1 MGSSLFSPMAID
13 AIGEIFNISLGSS
26 ATAVSNMLARRVDIT
41 TPTVSVV
48 SAKDFTLGDLQPAIG
63 VKIDYVAGLSG
74 SNIML
79 LKRSDVRAIVDILMG
94 TTTADEDFEI
104 NELNM
109 SAICE
114 VMNQMM
120 GAASTAMSDFLS
132 RMVNISTPKAFE
144 IHSLDEFVE
153 KYFPADGM
161 LVVVRFKLSIED
173 AVASEFMSA
182 LSMDLVRE
190 LLQGF
195 GIGGADVGLPE
206 GEPAPAAETPAAP
219 QPAETPAE
227 PAAASSDA
235 GGGATLSQEEIER
248 LIAGGVGGASDEPA
262 QPAEPAA
269 ASSDAGGGATLSQEE
284 IERLM
289 AGGIDGASNES
300 APVSTQ
306 PEQPAAAAAAPQQP
320 AQMPPMQMPQQQPAA
335 PMQQPAAQ
343 MQQPMQ
349 PQAMAPNMMQP
360 YAGMPYPPYGYPPM
374 YYGMPPQQQ
383 QAPQQK
389 PAEPKMIKTTK
400 PDMPTLDAQT
410 TQLNEEQESNLD
422 LLMTVPVDV
431 AVEIGRTR
439 RRVKDILNYTKGSLV
454 VLDRLAGDRA
464 DLYVNGKCIAKG
476 DIVVVD
482 DSFGLRI
489 AEIIEPLALEDL

>member
-1 MGSSLFSPMAID
+1 MGSNEFSPMAID

-48 SAKDFTLGDLQPAIG
+48 SAQDFTLGDLQPAIG

-94 TTTADEDFEI
+94 STTKDEDFQI

-120 GAASTAMSDFLS
+120 GAASTAMSDFLN
-132 RMVNISTPKAFE
+132 RMVNISTPQAFE
-144 IHSLDEFVE
+144 IGSLSEFVD
-153 KYFPADGM
+153 KYFPSNGM
-161 LVVVRFKLSIED
+161 LVVVRFKFSIED
-173 AVASEFMSA
+173 AVESEFMSA

-190 LLQGF
+190 LLKGF
-195 GIGGADVGLPE
+195 GIEGEDVGM
-206 GEPAPAAETPAAP
+206 GAQMNSEP
-219 QPAETPAE
+219 E
-227 PAAASSDA
+227 PAAQPAVAAEPEEPRDS
-235 GGGATLSQEEIER
+235 GAPLSQEEIEK
-248 LIAGGVGGASDEPA
+248 LLAQNMGGDQAAESTPEPEPQPAAPVVEQPVAQPQVAAAPA
-262 QPAEPAA
+262 QP
-269 ASSDAGGGATLSQEE
+269 Q
-284 IERLM
+284 
-289 AGGIDGASNES
+289 
-300 APVSTQ
+300 
-306 PEQPAAAAAAPQQP
+306 AAPQQTTP
-320 AQMPPMQMPQQQPAA
+320 VMPQQPVAQAQPQQAAVPQPMQQMPPEMQQQYAA
-335 PMQQPAAQ
+335 M
-343 MQQPMQ
+343 
-349 PQAMAPNMMQP
+349 
-360 YAGMPYPPYGYPPM
+360 GYPPYGMQMPYPPM
-374 YYGMPPQQQ
+374 YYMPPQQQ
-383 QAPQQK
+383 QAAPEPKTIKTSK
-389 PAEPKMIKTTK
+389 PAMPKFEEH
-400 PDMPTLDAQT
+400 ANS
-410 TQLNEEQESNLD
+410 LNEEQEGNLD
-422 LLMTVPVDV
+422 LLMSVPVDV
-431 AVEIGRTR
+431 SVEIGRTR

>member
-1 MGSSLFSPMAID
+1 MGSNVFSPMAID

-94 TTTADEDFEI
+94 STTKDEDFEI

-120 GAASTAMSDFLS
+120 GAASTAMSDFLN
-132 RMVNISTPKAFE
+132 RMVNISTPQAFE
-144 IHSLDEFVE
+144 IGSLEEFVE
-153 KYFPADGM
+153 KYFPSNGM
-161 LVVVRFKLSIED
+161 LVVVRFKFSVED
-173 AVASEFMSA
+173 AVESEFMSA

-190 LLQGF
+190 LLKGF
-195 GIGGADVGLPE
+195 GIEGEDVGMGAEPE
-206 GEPAPAAETPAAP
+206 PEPAPAA
-219 QPAETPAE
+219 Q
-227 PAAASSDA
+227 PAAAAEPELSS
-235 GGGATLSQEEIER
+235 GSGASLSQEEIEK
-248 LIAGGVGGASDEPA
+248 LMAQNFAEEQAAQQNASPQPAVSAEQPA
-262 QPAEPAA
+262 QPQVV
-269 ASSDAGGGATLSQEE
+269 AT
-284 IERLM
+284 
-289 AGGIDGASNES
+289 
-300 APVSTQ
+300 P
-306 PEQPAAAAAAPQQP
+306 APQQP
-320 AQMPPMQMPQQQPAA
+320 VAAAPAQQTPVQQPVAQA
-335 PMQQPAAQ
+335 QQGV
-343 MQQPMQ
+343 
-349 PQAMAPNMMQP
+349 PQAMPQMSPEMQQQ
-360 YAGMPYPPYGYPPM
+360 YAAMPYPPYGMQMPYPPM
-374 YYGMPPQQQ
+374 YYMPPQQQ
-383 QAPQQK
+383 AAP
-389 PAEPKMIKTTK
+389 EPKTIKTTK
-400 PDMPTLDAQT
+400 PAMPKFEEHATS
-410 TQLNEEQESNLD
+410 LNEEQESNLD
-422 LLMTVPVDV
+422 LLMSVPVDV

-482 DSFGLRI
+482 DNFGLRI

>member
-1 MGSSLFSPMAID
+1 MGSNVFSPMAID

-74 SNIML
+74 SNITL

-94 TTTADEDFEI
+94 STTKDEDFEI

-120 GAASTAMSDFLS
+120 GAASTAMSDFLN
-132 RMVNISTPKAFE
+132 RMVNISTPQAFE
-144 IHSLDEFVE
+144 ISSLDEFVE
-153 KYFPADGM
+153 KYFPSNGM
-161 LVVVRFKLSIED
+161 LVVVRFKFSVED
-173 AVASEFMSA
+173 AVESEFMSA

-190 LLQGF
+190 LLKGF
-195 GIGGADVGLPE
+195 GIEGEDVGMGAEPE
-206 GEPAPAAETPAAP
+206 P
-219 QPAETPAE
+219 E
-227 PAAASSDA
+227 PAAQPAAAAEPELSSGSGAS
-235 GGGATLSQEEIER
+235 LSQEEIEK
-248 LIAGGVGGASDEPA
+248 LMAQNFAEEQAAQQNASPQPAVSAEQPA
-262 QPAEPAA
+262 QPQVAA
-269 ASSDAGGGATLSQEE
+269 T
-284 IERLM
+284 
-289 AGGIDGASNES
+289 
-300 APVSTQ
+300 P
-306 PEQPAAAAAAPQQP
+306 APQQP
-320 AQMPPMQMPQQQPAA
+320 VAAVPAQQTPVQQPVAQA
-335 PMQQPAAQ
+335 QQGV
-343 MQQPMQ
+343 
-349 PQAMAPNMMQP
+349 PQAMPQMSPEMQQQ
-360 YAGMPYPPYGYPPM
+360 YAAMPYPPYGMQMPYPPM
-374 YYGMPPQQQ
+374 YYMPPQQQ
-383 QAPQQK
+383 AAP
-389 PAEPKMIKTTK
+389 EPKTIKTTK
-400 PDMPTLDAQT
+400 PAMPKFEEHATS
-410 TQLNEEQESNLD
+410 LNEEQESNLD
-422 LLMTVPVDV
+422 LLMSVPVDV

-482 DSFGLRI
+482 DNFGLRI

>member
-1 MGSSLFSPMAID
+1 MGSNVFSPMAID

-26 ATAVSNMLARRVDIT
+26 ATAVSNLLARRVDIT

-94 TTTADEDFEI
+94 STTKDEDFEI
-104 NELNM
+104 NELSM

-120 GAASTAMSDFLS
+120 GAASTAMSDFLN
-132 RMVNISTPKAFE
+132 RMVNISTPQAFE
-144 IHSLDEFVE
+144 IGSLEEFVE
-153 KYFPADGM
+153 KYFPSDGM
-161 LVVVRFKLSIED
+161 LVVVRFKFSVED
-173 AVASEFMSA
+173 AVESEFMSA

-190 LLQGF
+190 LLKGF
-195 GIGGADVGLPE
+195 GIEGEDVGMGAEPE
-206 GEPAPAAETPAAP
+206 PEPAPAA
-219 QPAETPAE
+219 Q
-227 PAAASSDA
+227 PAAAAEPELSS
-235 GGGATLSQEEIER
+235 GSGASLSQEEIEK
-248 LIAGGVGGASDEPA
+248 LMAQNFAEEQAAQQNASPQPAVSAEQPA
-262 QPAEPAA
+262 QPQVAA
-269 ASSDAGGGATLSQEE
+269 T
-284 IERLM
+284 
-289 AGGIDGASNES
+289 
-300 APVSTQ
+300 P
-306 PEQPAAAAAAPQQP
+306 APQQP
-320 AQMPPMQMPQQQPAA
+320 VAAVPAQQTPVQQPVAQA
-335 PMQQPAAQ
+335 QQGV
-343 MQQPMQ
+343 
-349 PQAMAPNMMQP
+349 PQAMPQMSPEMQQQ
-360 YAGMPYPPYGYPPM
+360 YAAMPYPPYGMQMPYPPM
-374 YYGMPPQQQ
+374 YYMPPQQQ
-383 QAPQQK
+383 AAP
-389 PAEPKMIKTTK
+389 EPKTIKTTK
-400 PDMPTLDAQT
+400 PAMPKFEEHATS
-410 TQLNEEQESNLD
+410 LNEEQESNLD
-422 LLMTVPVDV
+422 LLMSVPVDV

-482 DSFGLRI
+482 DNFGLRI

>member
-1 MGSSLFSPMAID
+1 MGSNVFSPMAID

-26 ATAVSNMLARRVDIT
+26 ATAVSNMLALRVDIT

-94 TTTADEDFEI
+94 STTKDEDFEI

-120 GAASTAMSDFLS
+120 GAASTAMSDFLN
-132 RMVNISTPKAFE
+132 RMVNISTPQAFE
-144 IHSLDEFVE
+144 ISSLEEFVE
-153 KYFPADGM
+153 KYFPSDGM
-161 LVVVRFKLSIED
+161 LVVVRFKFSVED
-173 AVASEFMSA
+173 AVESEFMSA
-182 LSMDLVRE
+182 LNMDLVRE
-190 LLQGF
+190 LLKGF
-195 GIGGADVGLPE
+195 GIEGEDVGMGAEPE
-206 GEPAPAAETPAAP
+206 P
-219 QPAETPAE
+219 E
-227 PAAASSDA
+227 PAAQPAAAAEPELSSGSGAS
-235 GGGATLSQEEIER
+235 LSQEEIEK
-248 LIAGGVGGASDEPA
+248 LMAQNFAEEQAAQQNASPQPAVSAEQPA
-262 QPAEPAA
+262 QPQVAA
-269 ASSDAGGGATLSQEE
+269 T
-284 IERLM
+284 
-289 AGGIDGASNES
+289 
-300 APVSTQ
+300 P
-306 PEQPAAAAAAPQQP
+306 APQQP
-320 AQMPPMQMPQQQPAA
+320 VAAVPAQQTPVQQPVAQA
-335 PMQQPAAQ
+335 QQGV
-343 MQQPMQ
+343 
-349 PQAMAPNMMQP
+349 PQAMPQMSPEMQQQ
-360 YAGMPYPPYGYPPM
+360 YAAMPYPPYGMQMPYPPM
-374 YYGMPPQQQ
+374 YYMPPQQQ
-383 QAPQQK
+383 AAP
-389 PAEPKMIKTTK
+389 EPKTIKTTK
-400 PDMPTLDAQT
+400 PAMPKFEEHATS
-410 TQLNEEQESNLD
+410 LNEEQESNLD
-422 LLMTVPVDV
+422 LLMSVPVDV

-482 DSFGLRI
+482 DNFGLRI

>member
-1 MGSSLFSPMAID
+1 MGSNVFSPMAID

-94 TTTADEDFEI
+94 STTKDEDFEI

-120 GAASTAMSDFLS
+120 GAASTAMSDFLN
-132 RMVNISTPKAFE
+132 RMVNISTPQAFE
-144 IHSLDEFVE
+144 IGSLEEFVE
-153 KYFPADGM
+153 KYFPSNGI
-161 LVVVRFKLSIED
+161 LVVVRFKFSIED
-173 AVASEFMSA
+173 AVESEFMSA

-190 LLQGF
+190 LLKGF
-195 GIGGADVGLPE
+195 GIEDEDVGMGAEPE
-206 GEPAPAAETPAAP
+206 P
-219 QPAETPAE
+219 E
-227 PAAASSDA
+227 PAAQPAAAAEPESSGGSGAS
-235 GGGATLSQEEIER
+235 LSQEEIEK
-248 LIAGGVGGASDEPA
+248 LMAQNFAEEQAAQQNASPQPAASAEQPA
-262 QPAEPAA
+262 QPQVAA
-269 ASSDAGGGATLSQEE
+269 T
-284 IERLM
+284 
-289 AGGIDGASNES
+289 
-300 APVSTQ
+300 P
-306 PEQPAAAAAAPQQP
+306 APQQP
-320 AQMPPMQMPQQQPAA
+320 VAAAPAQQTTVQQPVAQA
-335 PMQQPAAQ
+335 QQGV
-343 MQQPMQ
+343 
-349 PQAMAPNMMQP
+349 PQAMPQMSPEMQQQ
-360 YAGMPYPPYGYPPM
+360 YAAMPYPPYGMQMPYPPM
-374 YYGMPPQQQ
+374 YYMPPQQQ
-383 QAPQQK
+383 AAP
-389 PAEPKMIKTTK
+389 EPKTIKTTK
-400 PDMPTLDAQT
+400 PAMPKFEEHATS
-410 TQLNEEQESNLD
+410 LNEEQEGNLD
-422 LLMTVPVDV
+422 LLMSVPVDV

-482 DSFGLRI
+482 DNFGLRI

>member
-1 MGSSLFSPMAID
+1 MGSNVFSPMAID

-94 TTTADEDFEI
+94 STTKDEDFEI

-120 GAASTAMSDFLS
+120 GAASTAMSDFLN
-132 RMVNISTPKAFE
+132 RMVNISTPQAFE
-144 IHSLDEFVE
+144 IGSLDEFVE
-153 KYFPADGM
+153 KYFPSNGM
-161 LVVVRFKLSIED
+161 LVVVRFKFSVED
-173 AVASEFMSA
+173 AVESEFMSA

-190 LLQGF
+190 LLKGF
-195 GIGGADVGLPE
+195 GIEGEDVGMGAEPE
-206 GEPAPAAETPAAP
+206 P
-219 QPAETPAE
+219 E
-227 PAAASSDA
+227 PAAQPAAAAEPELSSGSGAS
-235 GGGATLSQEEIER
+235 LSQEEIEK
-248 LIAGGVGGASDEPA
+248 LMAQNFAGEQAAQQSASPQPAVSAEQPA
-262 QPAEPAA
+262 QPQVAA
-269 ASSDAGGGATLSQEE
+269 T
-284 IERLM
+284 
-289 AGGIDGASNES
+289 
-300 APVSTQ
+300 P
-306 PEQPAAAAAAPQQP
+306 APQQP
-320 AQMPPMQMPQQQPAA
+320 VAAVPAQQTPVQQPVAQA
-335 PMQQPAAQ
+335 QQGV
-343 MQQPMQ
+343 
-349 PQAMAPNMMQP
+349 PQAMPQMSPEMQQQ
-360 YAGMPYPPYGYPPM
+360 YAAMPYPPYGMQMPYPPM
-374 YYGMPPQQQ
+374 YYMPPQQQ
-383 QAPQQK
+383 AAP
-389 PAEPKMIKTTK
+389 EPKTIKTTK
-400 PDMPTLDAQT
+400 PAMPKFEEHATS
-410 TQLNEEQESNLD
+410 LNEEQESNLD
-422 LLMTVPVDV
+422 LLMSVPVDV

-482 DSFGLRI
+482 DNFGLRI

>member
-1 MGSSLFSPMAID
+1 MGSSVFSPMAID

-48 SAKDFTLGDLQPAIG
+48 SAQDFTLGDLQPAIG

-94 TTTADEDFEI
+94 TTTKDEDFQI

-120 GAASTAMSDFLS
+120 GAASTAMSDFLN
-132 RMVNISTPKAFE
+132 RMVNISTPQAFE
-144 IHSLDEFVE
+144 IGSLHEFVD
-153 KYFPADGM
+153 KYFPSNGM
-161 LVVVRFKLSIED
+161 LVVVRFKFSIED
-173 AVASEFMSA
+173 AVESEFMSA

-190 LLQGF
+190 LLKGF
-195 GIGGADVGLPE
+195 GIEGEDVGMEIGQEPE
-206 GEPAPAAETPAAP
+206 VVPATQPAVAAEPEESNENSGAP
-219 QPAETPAE
+219 
-227 PAAASSDA
+227 
-235 GGGATLSQEEIER
+235 LSQEEIEK
-248 LIAGGVGGASDEPA
+248 LLAQNMGGDQAAESTPEP
-262 QPAEPAA
+262 
-269 ASSDAGGGATLSQEE
+269 
-284 IERLM
+284 
-289 AGGIDGASNES
+289 
-300 APVSTQ
+300 
-306 PEQPAAAAAAPQQP
+306 QPAAPAVVEQPVQPQAAPQQTP
-320 AQMPPMQMPQQQPAA
+320 SAMPQQPVAQAQPQQAAVPQPMQQMSPEMQQQYAAMGYQPYGMQMP
-335 PMQQPAAQ
+335 
-343 MQQPMQ
+343 
-349 PQAMAPNMMQP
+349 
-360 YAGMPYPPYGYPPM
+360 YPPM
-374 YYGMPPQQQ
+374 YYMPPQQQ
-383 QAPQQK
+383 QAAPEPKTIKTSK
-389 PAEPKMIKTTK
+389 PAMPKFEERATS
-400 PDMPTLDAQT
+400 
-410 TQLNEEQESNLD
+410 LNEEQEGNLD
-422 LLMTVPVDV
+422 LLMSVPVDV
-431 AVEIGRTR
+431 SVEIGRTR

>member
-1 MGSSLFSPMAID
+1 MGSNVFSPMAID

-94 TTTADEDFEI
+94 STTKDEDFEI

-120 GAASTAMSDFLS
+120 GAASTAMSDFLN
-132 RMVNISTPKAFE
+132 RMVNISTPQAFE
-144 IHSLDEFVE
+144 ISSLDEFVE
-153 KYFPADGM
+153 KYFPSNGM
-161 LVVVRFKLSIED
+161 LVVVRFKFSIED
-173 AVASEFMSA
+173 AVESEFMSA

-190 LLQGF
+190 LLKGF
-195 GIGGADVGLPE
+195 GIEGEDVGMGAEPE
-206 GEPAPAAETPAAP
+206 P
-219 QPAETPAE
+219 E
-227 PAAASSDA
+227 PAAQPAAAAEPELSSGSGAS
-235 GGGATLSQEEIER
+235 LSQEEIEK
-248 LIAGGVGGASDEPA
+248 LMAQNFAEEQAAQQNASPQPAVSAEQPA
-262 QPAEPAA
+262 QPQVAA
-269 ASSDAGGGATLSQEE
+269 T
-284 IERLM
+284 
-289 AGGIDGASNES
+289 
-300 APVSTQ
+300 P
-306 PEQPAAAAAAPQQP
+306 APQQP
-320 AQMPPMQMPQQQPAA
+320 VAAAPAQQTPVQQPVAQA
-335 PMQQPAAQ
+335 QQGV
-343 MQQPMQ
+343 
-349 PQAMAPNMMQP
+349 PQAMPQMSPEMQQQ
-360 YAGMPYPPYGYPPM
+360 YAAMPYPPYGMQMPYPPM
-374 YYGMPPQQQ
+374 YYMPPQQQ
-383 QAPQQK
+383 AAP
-389 PAEPKMIKTTK
+389 EPKTIKTTK
-400 PDMPTLDAQT
+400 PAMPKFEEHATS
-410 TQLNEEQESNLD
+410 LNEEQESNLD
-422 LLMTVPVDV
+422 LLMSVPVDV

-482 DSFGLRI
+482 DNFGLRI

>member
-1 MGSSLFSPMAID
+1 MGSNVFSPMAID

-26 ATAVSNMLARRVDIT
+26 ATAVSNLLARRVDIT

-94 TTTADEDFEI
+94 STTKDEDFEI
-104 NELNM
+104 NELSM

-120 GAASTAMSDFLS
+120 GAASTAMSDFLN
-132 RMVNISTPKAFE
+132 RMVNISTPQAFE
-144 IHSLDEFVE
+144 IGSLEEFVE
-153 KYFPADGM
+153 KYFPSDGM
-161 LVVVRFKLSIED
+161 LVVVRFKFSVED
-173 AVASEFMSA
+173 AVESEFMSA

-190 LLQGF
+190 LLKGF
-195 GIGGADVGLPE
+195 GIEGEDVGMGAEP
-206 GEPAPAAETPAAP
+206 EPAPAPAA
-219 QPAETPAE
+219 Q
-227 PAAASSDA
+227 PAAAAEPELSS
-235 GGGATLSQEEIER
+235 GSGASLSQEEIEK
-248 LIAGGVGGASDEPA
+248 LMAQNFAEEQAAQQNASPQPAVSAEQPA
-262 QPAEPAA
+262 QPQVAA
-269 ASSDAGGGATLSQEE
+269 T
-284 IERLM
+284 
-289 AGGIDGASNES
+289 
-300 APVSTQ
+300 P
-306 PEQPAAAAAAPQQP
+306 APQQP
-320 AQMPPMQMPQQQPAA
+320 VAAVPAQQTPVQQPVAQA
-335 PMQQPAAQ
+335 QQGV
-343 MQQPMQ
+343 
-349 PQAMAPNMMQP
+349 PQAMPQMSPEMQQQ
-360 YAGMPYPPYGYPPM
+360 YAAMPYPPYGMQMPYPPM
-374 YYGMPPQQQ
+374 YYMPPQQQ
-383 QAPQQK
+383 AAP
-389 PAEPKMIKTTK
+389 EPKTIKTTK
-400 PDMPTLDAQT
+400 PAMPKFEKHATS
-410 TQLNEEQESNLD
+410 LNEEQESNLD
-422 LLMTVPVDV
+422 LLMSVPVDV

-482 DSFGLRI
+482 DNFGLRI

>member
-1 MGSSLFSPMAID
+1 MGSNVFSPMAID

-94 TTTADEDFEI
+94 STTKDEDFEI

-120 GAASTAMSDFLS
+120 GAASTAMSDFLN
-132 RMVNISTPKAFE
+132 RMVNISTPQAFE
-144 IHSLDEFVE
+144 IGSLDEFVE
-153 KYFPADGM
+153 KYFPSNGM
-161 LVVVRFKLSIED
+161 LVVVRFKFSVED
-173 AVASEFMSA
+173 AVESEFMSA

-190 LLQGF
+190 LLKGF
-195 GIGGADVGLPE
+195 GIEGEDVGMGAEPE
-206 GEPAPAAETPAAP
+206 P
-219 QPAETPAE
+219 E
-227 PAAASSDA
+227 PAAQPAAAAEPELSSGSGAS
-235 GGGATLSQEEIER
+235 LSQEEIEK
-248 LIAGGVGGASDEPA
+248 LMAQNFAEEQVAQQNASPQPAVSAEQPA
-262 QPAEPAA
+262 QPQVAA
-269 ASSDAGGGATLSQEE
+269 T
-284 IERLM
+284 
-289 AGGIDGASNES
+289 
-300 APVSTQ
+300 P
-306 PEQPAAAAAAPQQP
+306 APQQP
-320 AQMPPMQMPQQQPAA
+320 VAAVPAQQTPVQQPVAQA
-335 PMQQPAAQ
+335 QQGV
-343 MQQPMQ
+343 
-349 PQAMAPNMMQP
+349 PQAMPQMSPEMQQQ
-360 YAGMPYPPYGYPPM
+360 YAAMPYPPYGMQMPYPPM
-374 YYGMPPQQQ
+374 YYMPPQQQ
-383 QAPQQK
+383 AAP
-389 PAEPKMIKTTK
+389 EPKTIKTTK
-400 PDMPTLDAQT
+400 PAMPKFEEHATS
-410 TQLNEEQESNLD
+410 LNEEQESNLD
-422 LLMTVPVDV
+422 LLMSVPVDV

-482 DSFGLRI
+482 DNFGLRI

>member
-1 MGSSLFSPMAID
+1 MGSNVFSPMAID

-94 TTTADEDFEI
+94 STTKDEDFEI

-120 GAASTAMSDFLS
+120 GAASTAMSDFLN
-132 RMVNISTPKAFE
+132 RMVNISTPQAFE
-144 IHSLDEFVE
+144 ISSLEEFVE
-153 KYFPADGM
+153 KYFPSDGM
-161 LVVVRFKLSIED
+161 LVVVRFKFSVED
-173 AVASEFMSA
+173 AVESEFMSA
-182 LSMDLVRE
+182 LNMDLVRE
-190 LLQGF
+190 LLKGF
-195 GIGGADVGLPE
+195 GIEGEDVGMGAEPE
-206 GEPAPAAETPAAP
+206 P
-219 QPAETPAE
+219 E
-227 PAAASSDA
+227 PAAQPAAAAEPELSSGSGAS
-235 GGGATLSQEEIER
+235 LSQEEIEK
-248 LIAGGVGGASDEPA
+248 LMAQNFAEEQVAQQNASPQPAVSAEQPA
-262 QPAEPAA
+262 QPQVAA
-269 ASSDAGGGATLSQEE
+269 T
-284 IERLM
+284 
-289 AGGIDGASNES
+289 
-300 APVSTQ
+300 P
-306 PEQPAAAAAAPQQP
+306 APQQP
-320 AQMPPMQMPQQQPAA
+320 VAAVPAQQTPVQQPVTQA
-335 PMQQPAAQ
+335 QQGV
-343 MQQPMQ
+343 
-349 PQAMAPNMMQP
+349 PQAMPQMSPEMQQQ
-360 YAGMPYPPYGYPPM
+360 YAAMPYPPYGMQMPYPPM
-374 YYGMPPQQQ
+374 YYMPPQQQ
-383 QAPQQK
+383 AAP
-389 PAEPKMIKTTK
+389 EPKTIKTTK
-400 PDMPTLDAQT
+400 PAMPKFEEHATS
-410 TQLNEEQESNLD
+410 LNEEQESNLD
-422 LLMTVPVDV
+422 LLMSVPVDV

-482 DSFGLRI
+482 DNFGLRI

>member
-1 MGSSLFSPMAID
+1 MGSNEFSPMAID

-48 SAKDFTLGDLQPAIG
+48 SAQDFTLGDLQPAIG

-94 TTTADEDFEI
+94 STTKDEDFQI

-120 GAASTAMSDFLS
+120 GAASTAMSDFLN
-132 RMVNISTPKAFE
+132 RMVNISTPQAFE
-144 IHSLDEFVE
+144 IGSLHEFVD
-153 KYFPADGM
+153 KYFPSNGM
-161 LVVVRFKLSIED
+161 LVVVRFKFSVED
-173 AVASEFMSA
+173 AVESEFMSA

-190 LLQGF
+190 LLKGF
-195 GIGGADVGLPE
+195 GIEGEDVGMGADLE
-206 GEPAPAAETPAAP
+206 SEPAPAA
-219 QPAETPAE
+219 QPAVAAE
-227 PAAASSDA
+227 PEEPRDS
-235 GGGATLSQEEIER
+235 GAPLSQEEIEK
-248 LIAGGVGGASDEPA
+248 LLAQNMGGDQAAEPEPQPAAPAVVEQPA
-262 QPAEPAA
+262 QPQVAA
-269 ASSDAGGGATLSQEE
+269 APA
-284 IERLM
+284 
-289 AGGIDGASNES
+289 
-300 APVSTQ
+300 Q
-306 PEQPAAAAAAPQQP
+306 PQAAPQQTPP
-320 AQMPPMQMPQQQPAA
+320 AMSQQQPVAQTQPQQAAVPQPMQQMPPEMQQQYAA
-335 PMQQPAAQ
+335 M
-343 MQQPMQ
+343 
-349 PQAMAPNMMQP
+349 
-360 YAGMPYPPYGYPPM
+360 GYPPYGMQMPYPPM
-374 YYGMPPQQQ
+374 YYMPPQQQ
-383 QAPQQK
+383 AAPEPKTIKTSK
-389 PAEPKMIKTTK
+389 PAMPKFEERATS
-400 PDMPTLDAQT
+400 
-410 TQLNEEQESNLD
+410 LNEEQEGNLD
-422 LLMTVPVDV
+422 LLMSVPVDV
-431 AVEIGRTR
+431 SVEIGRTR

>member
-1 MGSSLFSPMAID
+1 MGSNVFSPMAID

-94 TTTADEDFEI
+94 STTKDEDFEI

-120 GAASTAMSDFLS
+120 GAASTAMSDFLN
-132 RMVNISTPKAFE
+132 RMVNISTPQAFE
-144 IHSLDEFVE
+144 IGSLDEFVE
-153 KYFPADGM
+153 KYFPSNGM
-161 LVVVRFKLSIED
+161 LVVVRFKFSVED
-173 AVASEFMSA
+173 AVESEFMSA

-190 LLQGF
+190 LLKGF
-195 GIGGADVGLPE
+195 GIEGEDVGMGAEP
-206 GEPAPAAETPAAP
+206 EPAPAPAA
-219 QPAETPAE
+219 Q
-227 PAAASSDA
+227 PAAAAEPELSS
-235 GGGATLSQEEIER
+235 GSGASLSQEEIEK
-248 LIAGGVGGASDEPA
+248 LMAQNFAEEQAAQQNASPQPAVSAEQPA
-262 QPAEPAA
+262 QPQVAA
-269 ASSDAGGGATLSQEE
+269 T
-284 IERLM
+284 
-289 AGGIDGASNES
+289 
-300 APVSTQ
+300 P
-306 PEQPAAAAAAPQQP
+306 APQQP
-320 AQMPPMQMPQQQPAA
+320 VAAAPAQQTSVQQPVAQA
-335 PMQQPAAQ
+335 QQGV
-343 MQQPMQ
+343 
-349 PQAMAPNMMQP
+349 PQAMPQMSPEMQQQ
-360 YAGMPYPPYGYPPM
+360 YAAMPYPPYGMQMPYPPM
-374 YYGMPPQQQ
+374 YYMPPQQQ
-383 QAPQQK
+383 AAP
-389 PAEPKMIKTTK
+389 EPKTIKTTK
-400 PDMPTLDAQT
+400 PAMPKFEEHATS
-410 TQLNEEQESNLD
+410 LNEEQESNLD
-422 LLMTVPVDV
+422 LLMSVPVDV

-482 DSFGLRI
+482 DNFGLRI

>member
-1 MGSSLFSPMAID
+1 MGSNVFSPMAID

-94 TTTADEDFEI
+94 STTKDEDFEI
-104 NELNM
+104 NDLNM

-120 GAASTAMSDFLS
+120 GAASTAMSDFLN
-132 RMVNISTPKAFE
+132 RMVNISTPQAFE
-144 IHSLDEFVE
+144 ISSLEEFVE
-153 KYFPADGM
+153 KYFPSDGM
-161 LVVVRFKLSIED
+161 LVVVRFKFSVED
-173 AVASEFMSA
+173 AVESEFMSA
-182 LSMDLVRE
+182 LNMDLVRE
-190 LLQGF
+190 LLKGF
-195 GIGGADVGLPE
+195 GIEGEDVGMGAEPE
-206 GEPAPAAETPAAP
+206 P
-219 QPAETPAE
+219 E
-227 PAAASSDA
+227 PAAQPAAAAEPELSSGSGAS
-235 GGGATLSQEEIER
+235 LSQEEIEK
-248 LIAGGVGGASDEPA
+248 LMAQNFAEEQVAQQNASPQPAVSAEQPA
-262 QPAEPAA
+262 QPQVAA
-269 ASSDAGGGATLSQEE
+269 T
-284 IERLM
+284 
-289 AGGIDGASNES
+289 
-300 APVSTQ
+300 P
-306 PEQPAAAAAAPQQP
+306 APQQP
-320 AQMPPMQMPQQQPAA
+320 VAAAPAQQTPVQQPVAQA
-335 PMQQPAAQ
+335 QQGV
-343 MQQPMQ
+343 
-349 PQAMAPNMMQP
+349 PQAMPQMSPEMQQQ
-360 YAGMPYPPYGYPPM
+360 YAAMPYPPYGMQMPYPPM
-374 YYGMPPQQQ
+374 YYMPPQQQ
-383 QAPQQK
+383 AAP
-389 PAEPKMIKTTK
+389 EPKTIKTTK
-400 PDMPTLDAQT
+400 PAMPKFEEHATS
-410 TQLNEEQESNLD
+410 LNEEQESNLD
-422 LLMTVPVDV
+422 LLMSVPVDV

-482 DSFGLRI
+482 DNFGLRI

>member
-1 MGSSLFSPMAID
+1 MGSNVFSPMAID

-94 TTTADEDFEI
+94 STTKDEDFEI

-120 GAASTAMSDFLS
+120 GAASTAMSDFLN
-132 RMVNISTPKAFE
+132 RMVNISTPQAFE
-144 IHSLDEFVE
+144 ISSLDEFVE
-153 KYFPADGM
+153 KYFPSNGM
-161 LVVVRFKLSIED
+161 LVVVRFKFSIED
-173 AVASEFMSA
+173 AVESEFMSA

-190 LLQGF
+190 LLKGF
-195 GIGGADVGLPE
+195 GIEGEDVGMGAEP
-206 GEPAPAAETPAAP
+206 EPAPAPAA
-219 QPAETPAE
+219 Q
-227 PAAASSDA
+227 PAAAAEPELSS
-235 GGGATLSQEEIER
+235 GSGASLSQEEIEK
-248 LIAGGVGGASDEPA
+248 LMAQNFAEEQVAQQNASPQPAVSAEQPA
-262 QPAEPAA
+262 QPQVAA
-269 ASSDAGGGATLSQEE
+269 T
-284 IERLM
+284 
-289 AGGIDGASNES
+289 
-300 APVSTQ
+300 P
-306 PEQPAAAAAAPQQP
+306 APQQP
-320 AQMPPMQMPQQQPAA
+320 VAAVPAQQTPVQQPVAQA
-335 PMQQPAAQ
+335 QQGV
-343 MQQPMQ
+343 
-349 PQAMAPNMMQP
+349 PQAMPQMSPEMQQQ
-360 YAGMPYPPYGYPPM
+360 YAAMPYPPYGMQMPYPPM
-374 YYGMPPQQQ
+374 YYMPPQQQ
-383 QAPQQK
+383 AAP
-389 PAEPKMIKTTK
+389 EPKTIKTTK
-400 PDMPTLDAQT
+400 PAMPKFEEHATS
-410 TQLNEEQESNLD
+410 LNGEQESNLD
-422 LLMTVPVDV
+422 LLMSVPVDV

-482 DSFGLRI
+482 DNFGLRI

>member
-1 MGSSLFSPMAID
+1 MGSNVFSPMAID

-94 TTTADEDFEI
+94 STTKDEDFEI

-120 GAASTAMSDFLS
+120 GAASTAMSDFLN
-132 RMVNISTPKAFE
+132 RMVNISTPQAFE
-144 IHSLDEFVE
+144 IGSLEEFVE
-153 KYFPADGM
+153 KYFPSNGM
-161 LVVVRFKLSIED
+161 LVVVRFKFSVED
-173 AVASEFMSA
+173 AVESEFMSA
-182 LSMDLVRE
+182 RSMDLVRE
-190 LLQGF
+190 LLKGF
-195 GIGGADVGLPE
+195 GIEGEDVGMGAEP
-206 GEPAPAAETPAAP
+206 EPAPAPAA
-219 QPAETPAE
+219 Q
-227 PAAASSDA
+227 PAAAAEPELSS
-235 GGGATLSQEEIER
+235 GSGASLSQEEIEK
-248 LIAGGVGGASDEPA
+248 LMAQNFAEEQAAQQNASPQPAVSAEQPA
-262 QPAEPAA
+262 QPQVAA
-269 ASSDAGGGATLSQEE
+269 T
-284 IERLM
+284 
-289 AGGIDGASNES
+289 
-300 APVSTQ
+300 P
-306 PEQPAAAAAAPQQP
+306 APQQP
-320 AQMPPMQMPQQQPAA
+320 VAAVPAQQTPV
-335 PMQQPAAQ
+335 
-343 MQQPMQ
+343 QQPMAQ
-349 PQAMAPNMMQP
+349 AQQGVPQAMPQMSPEMQQQ
-360 YAGMPYPPYGYPPM
+360 YAAMPYPPYGMQMPYPPM
-374 YYGMPPQQQ
+374 YYMPPQQQ
-383 QAPQQK
+383 AAP
-389 PAEPKMIKTTK
+389 EPKTIKTTK
-400 PDMPTLDAQT
+400 PAMPKFEEHATS
-410 TQLNEEQESNLD
+410 LNEEQESNLD
-422 LLMTVPVDV
+422 LLMSVPVDV

-482 DSFGLRI
+482 DNFGLRI

>member
-1 MGSSLFSPMAID
+1 MGSNVFSPMAID

-94 TTTADEDFEI
+94 STTKDEDFEI

-120 GAASTAMSDFLS
+120 GAASTAMSDFLN
-132 RMVNISTPKAFE
+132 RMVNISTPQAFE
-144 IHSLDEFVE
+144 ISSLDEFVE
-153 KYFPADGM
+153 KYFPSDGM
-161 LVVVRFKLSIED
+161 LVVVRFKFSIED
-173 AVASEFMSA
+173 AVESEFMSA

-190 LLQGF
+190 LLKGF
-195 GIGGADVGLPE
+195 GIEGEDVGMGAEP
-206 GEPAPAAETPAAP
+206 EPAPAPAA
-219 QPAETPAE
+219 Q
-227 PAAASSDA
+227 PAAAAEPELSS
-235 GGGATLSQEEIER
+235 GSGASLSQEEIEK
-248 LIAGGVGGASDEPA
+248 LMAQNFAEEQAAQQNASPQPAVSAEQPA
-262 QPAEPAA
+262 QPQVAA
-269 ASSDAGGGATLSQEE
+269 T
-284 IERLM
+284 
-289 AGGIDGASNES
+289 
-300 APVSTQ
+300 P
-306 PEQPAAAAAAPQQP
+306 APQQP
-320 AQMPPMQMPQQQPAA
+320 VAAAPAQQTPIQQPVAQA
-335 PMQQPAAQ
+335 QQGV
-343 MQQPMQ
+343 
-349 PQAMAPNMMQP
+349 PQAMPQMSPEMQQQ
-360 YAGMPYPPYGYPPM
+360 YAAMPYPPYGMQMPYPPM
-374 YYGMPPQQQ
+374 YYMPPQQQ
-383 QAPQQK
+383 AAP
-389 PAEPKMIKTTK
+389 EPKTIKTTK
-400 PDMPTLDAQT
+400 PAMPKFEEHATS
-410 TQLNEEQESNLD
+410 LNEEQESNLD
-422 LLMTVPVDV
+422 LLMSVPVDV

-482 DSFGLRI
+482 DNFGLRI

>member
-1 MGSSLFSPMAID
+1 MGSNVFSPMAID

-26 ATAVSNMLARRVDIT
+26 ATAVSNLLARRVDIT

-94 TTTADEDFEI
+94 STTKDEDFEI
-104 NELNM
+104 NELSM

-120 GAASTAMSDFLS
+120 GAASTAMSDFLN
-132 RMVNISTPKAFE
+132 RMVNISTPQAFE
-144 IHSLDEFVE
+144 IGSLEEFVE
-153 KYFPADGM
+153 KYFPSDGM
-161 LVVVRFKLSIED
+161 LVVVRFKFSVED
-173 AVASEFMSA
+173 AVESEFMSA

-190 LLQGF
+190 LLKGF
-195 GIGGADVGLPE
+195 GIEGEDVGMGAEP
-206 GEPAPAAETPAAP
+206 EPAPAPAA
-219 QPAETPAE
+219 Q
-227 PAAASSDA
+227 PAAAAEPELSS
-235 GGGATLSQEEIER
+235 GSGASLSQEEIEK
-248 LIAGGVGGASDEPA
+248 LMAQNFAEEQAAQQNASPQPAVSAEQPA
-262 QPAEPAA
+262 QPQVAA
-269 ASSDAGGGATLSQEE
+269 T
-284 IERLM
+284 
-289 AGGIDGASNES
+289 
-300 APVSTQ
+300 P
-306 PEQPAAAAAAPQQP
+306 APQQP
-320 AQMPPMQMPQQQPAA
+320 VAAAPAQQTPVQQPVAQA
-335 PMQQPAAQ
+335 QQGV
-343 MQQPMQ
+343 
-349 PQAMAPNMMQP
+349 PQAMPQMSPEMQQQ
-360 YAGMPYPPYGYPPM
+360 YAAMPYPPYGMQMPYPPM
-374 YYGMPPQQQ
+374 YYMPPQQQ
-383 QAPQQK
+383 AAP
-389 PAEPKMIKTTK
+389 EPKTIKTTK
-400 PDMPTLDAQT
+400 PAMPQFEEHATS
-410 TQLNEEQESNLD
+410 LNEEQESNLD
-422 LLMTVPVDV
+422 LLMSVPVDV

-482 DSFGLRI
+482 DNFGLRI

>member
-1 MGSSLFSPMAID
+1 MGSNVFSPMAID

-94 TTTADEDFEI
+94 STTKDEDFEI

-120 GAASTAMSDFLS
+120 GAASTAMSDFLN
-132 RMVNISTPKAFE
+132 RMVNISTPQAFE
-144 IHSLDEFVE
+144 IGSLDEFVE
-153 KYFPADGM
+153 KYFPSNGM
-161 LVVVRFKLSIED
+161 LVVVRFKFSVED
-173 AVASEFMSA
+173 AVESEFMSA

-190 LLQGF
+190 LLKGF
-195 GIGGADVGLPE
+195 GIEGEDVGMGAEPE
-206 GEPAPAAETPAAP
+206 PEPAPAA
-219 QPAETPAE
+219 Q
-227 PAAASSDA
+227 PAAAAEPELSS
-235 GGGATLSQEEIER
+235 GSGASLSQEEIEK
-248 LIAGGVGGASDEPA
+248 LMAQNFAEEQAAQQNASPQPAVSAEQPA
-262 QPAEPAA
+262 QPQVAA
-269 ASSDAGGGATLSQEE
+269 T
-284 IERLM
+284 
-289 AGGIDGASNES
+289 
-300 APVSTQ
+300 P
-306 PEQPAAAAAAPQQP
+306 APQQP
-320 AQMPPMQMPQQQPAA
+320 VAAAPAQQTPVQQPVAQA
-335 PMQQPAAQ
+335 QQGV
-343 MQQPMQ
+343 
-349 PQAMAPNMMQP
+349 PQAMPQMSPEMQQQ
-360 YAGMPYPPYGYPPM
+360 YAAMPYPPYGMQMPYPPM
-374 YYGMPPQQQ
+374 YYMLPQQQ
-383 QAPQQK
+383 AAP
-389 PAEPKMIKTTK
+389 EPKTIKTTK
-400 PDMPTLDAQT
+400 PAMPKFEEHATS
-410 TQLNEEQESNLD
+410 LNEEQESNLD
-422 LLMTVPVDV
+422 LLMSVPVDV

-482 DSFGLRI
+482 DNFGLRI

>member
-1 MGSSLFSPMAID
+1 MGSNVFSPMAID

-94 TTTADEDFEI
+94 STTKDEDFEI

-120 GAASTAMSDFLS
+120 GAASTAMSDFLN
-132 RMVNISTPKAFE
+132 RMVNISTPQAFE
-144 IHSLDEFVE
+144 ISSLDEFVE
-153 KYFPADGM
+153 KYFPSNGM
-161 LVVVRFKLSIED
+161 LVVIRFKFSIED
-173 AVASEFMSA
+173 AVESEFMSA

-190 LLQGF
+190 LLKGF
-195 GIGGADVGLPE
+195 GIEGEDVGMGAEPE
-206 GEPAPAAETPAAP
+206 P
-219 QPAETPAE
+219 E
-227 PAAASSDA
+227 PAAQPAAAAEPEVSSGSGAS
-235 GGGATLSQEEIER
+235 LSQEEIEK
-248 LIAGGVGGASDEPA
+248 LMAQNFAEEQVAQQNASPQPAVSAEQPA
-262 QPAEPAA
+262 QPQVAA
-269 ASSDAGGGATLSQEE
+269 T
-284 IERLM
+284 
-289 AGGIDGASNES
+289 
-300 APVSTQ
+300 P
-306 PEQPAAAAAAPQQP
+306 APQQP
-320 AQMPPMQMPQQQPAA
+320 VAAAPAQQTPVQQPVAQA
-335 PMQQPAAQ
+335 QQGV
-343 MQQPMQ
+343 
-349 PQAMAPNMMQP
+349 PQAMPQMSPEMQQQ
-360 YAGMPYPPYGYPPM
+360 YAAMPYPPYGMQMPYPPM
-374 YYGMPPQQQ
+374 YYMPPQQQ
-383 QAPQQK
+383 AAP
-389 PAEPKMIKTTK
+389 EPKTIKTTK
-400 PDMPTLDAQT
+400 PAMPKFEEHATS
-410 TQLNEEQESNLD
+410 LNEEQESNLD
-422 LLMTVPVDV
+422 LLMSVPVDV

-482 DSFGLRI
+482 DNFGLRI

>member
-1 MGSSLFSPMAID
+1 MGSNVFSPMAID

-94 TTTADEDFEI
+94 STTKDEDFEI

-120 GAASTAMSDFLS
+120 GAASTAMSDFLN
-132 RMVNISTPKAFE
+132 RMVNISTPQAFE
-144 IHSLDEFVE
+144 IGSLEEFVE
-153 KYFPADGM
+153 KYFPSNGM
-161 LVVVRFKLSIED
+161 LVVVRFKFSVED
-173 AVASEFMSA
+173 AVESEFMSA

-190 LLQGF
+190 LLKGF
-195 GIGGADVGLPE
+195 GIEGEDVGMGAEPE
-206 GEPAPAAETPAAP
+206 P
-219 QPAETPAE
+219 E
-227 PAAASSDA
+227 PAAQPAAAAEPELSSGSGAS
-235 GGGATLSQEEIER
+235 LSQEEIEK
-248 LIAGGVGGASDEPA
+248 LMAQNFAEEQAAQQNASPQPAVSAEQPA
-262 QPAEPAA
+262 QP
-269 ASSDAGGGATLSQEE
+269 QV
-284 IERLM
+284 
-289 AGGIDGASNES
+289 
-300 APVSTQ
+300 APT
-306 PEQPAAAAAAPQQP
+306 PAPQQP
-320 AQMPPMQMPQQQPAA
+320 VAAAPAQQTPVQQPVAQA
-335 PMQQPAAQ
+335 QQGV
-343 MQQPMQ
+343 
-349 PQAMAPNMMQP
+349 PQAMPQMSPEMQQQ
-360 YAGMPYPPYGYPPM
+360 YAAMPYPPYGMQMPYPPM
-374 YYGMPPQQQ
+374 DYMPPQQQ
-383 QAPQQK
+383 AAP
-389 PAEPKMIKTTK
+389 EPKTNKTTK
-400 PDMPTLDAQT
+400 PAMPKFEEHATS
-410 TQLNEEQESNLD
+410 LNEEQESNLD
-422 LLMTVPVDV
+422 LLMSVPVDV

-482 DSFGLRI
+482 DNFGLRI

>member
-1 MGSSLFSPMAID
+1 MGSNVFSPMAID

-94 TTTADEDFEI
+94 STTKDEDFEI

-120 GAASTAMSDFLS
+120 GAASTAMSDFLN
-132 RMVNISTPKAFE
+132 RMVNISTPQAFE
-144 IHSLDEFVE
+144 ISSLDEFVE
-153 KYFPADGM
+153 KYFPSNGM
-161 LVVVRFKLSIED
+161 LVVVRFKFSIED
-173 AVASEFMSA
+173 AVESEFMSA

-190 LLQGF
+190 LLKGF
-195 GIGGADVGLPE
+195 GIEGEDVGMGAEPE
-206 GEPAPAAETPAAP
+206 P
-219 QPAETPAE
+219 E
-227 PAAASSDA
+227 PAAQPAAAAEPELSSGSGAS
-235 GGGATLSQEEIER
+235 LSQEEIEK
-248 LIAGGVGGASDEPA
+248 LMAQNFAEEQAAQQNASPQPAVSAEQPA
-262 QPAEPAA
+262 QPQVAA
-269 ASSDAGGGATLSQEE
+269 T
-284 IERLM
+284 
-289 AGGIDGASNES
+289 
-300 APVSTQ
+300 P
-306 PEQPAAAAAAPQQP
+306 APQQP
-320 AQMPPMQMPQQQPAA
+320 VAAVPAQQTPVQQPVAQA
-335 PMQQPAAQ
+335 QQGV
-343 MQQPMQ
+343 
-349 PQAMAPNMMQP
+349 PQAMPQMSPEMQQQ
-360 YAGMPYPPYGYPPM
+360 YAAMPYPPYGMQMPYPPM
-374 YYGMPPQQQ
+374 YYMPPQQQ
-383 QAPQQK
+383 AAP
-389 PAEPKMIKTTK
+389 EPKTIKTTK
-400 PDMPTLDAQT
+400 PAMPKFEEHATS
-410 TQLNEEQESNLD
+410 LNEEQESNLD
-422 LLMTVPVDV
+422 LLMSVPVDV

-482 DSFGLRI
+482 DNFGLRI

>member
-1 MGSSLFSPMAID
+1 MGSNVFSPMAID

-94 TTTADEDFEI
+94 STTKDEDFEI

-120 GAASTAMSDFLS
+120 GAASTAMSDFLN
-132 RMVNISTPKAFE
+132 RMVNISTPQAFE
-144 IHSLDEFVE
+144 IGSLEEFVE
-153 KYFPADGM
+153 KYFPSNGM
-161 LVVVRFKLSIED
+161 LVVVRFKFSVED
-173 AVASEFMSA
+173 AVESEFMSA

-190 LLQGF
+190 LLKGF
-195 GIGGADVGLPE
+195 GIEGEDVGMGAEP
-206 GEPAPAAETPAAP
+206 EPAPAPAA
-219 QPAETPAE
+219 Q
-227 PAAASSDA
+227 PAAAAEPELSS
-235 GGGATLSQEEIER
+235 GSGASLSQEEIEKLMAQNFAEEQAAR
-248 LIAGGVGGASDEPA
+248 QNASPQPAVSAEQPA
-262 QPAEPAA
+262 QPQVAA
-269 ASSDAGGGATLSQEE
+269 T
-284 IERLM
+284 
-289 AGGIDGASNES
+289 
-300 APVSTQ
+300 P
-306 PEQPAAAAAAPQQP
+306 APQQP
-320 AQMPPMQMPQQQPAA
+320 VAAVPAQQTPVQQPVAQA
-335 PMQQPAAQ
+335 QQGV
-343 MQQPMQ
+343 
-349 PQAMAPNMMQP
+349 PQAMPQMSPEMQQQ
-360 YAGMPYPPYGYPPM
+360 YAAMPYPPYGMQMPYPPM
-374 YYGMPPQQQ
+374 YYMPQQQ
-383 QAPQQK
+383 AAP
-389 PAEPKMIKTTK
+389 EPKTIKTTK
-400 PDMPTLDAQT
+400 PAMPKFEEHATS
-410 TQLNEEQESNLD
+410 LNEEQESNLD
-422 LLMTVPVDV
+422 LLMSVPVDV

-482 DSFGLRI
+482 DNFGLRI

>member
-1 MGSSLFSPMAID
+1 MGSNVFSPMAID

-94 TTTADEDFEI
+94 STTKDEDFEI

-120 GAASTAMSDFLS
+120 GAASTAMSDFLN
-132 RMVNISTPKAFE
+132 RMVNISTPQAFE
-144 IHSLDEFVE
+144 ISSLDEFVE
-153 KYFPADGM
+153 KYFPSNGM
-161 LVVVRFKLSIED
+161 LVVVRFKFSIED
-173 AVASEFMSA
+173 AVESEFMSA

-190 LLQGF
+190 LLKGF
-195 GIGGADVGLPE
+195 GIEGEDVGMGAEPE
-206 GEPAPAAETPAAP
+206 P
-219 QPAETPAE
+219 E
-227 PAAASSDA
+227 PAAQPAAAAEPELSSGSGAS
-235 GGGATLSQEEIER
+235 LSQEEIEK
-248 LIAGGVGGASDEPA
+248 LMAQNFAEEQVAQQNASPQPAVSAEQPA
-262 QPAEPAA
+262 QPQVAA
-269 ASSDAGGGATLSQEE
+269 T
-284 IERLM
+284 
-289 AGGIDGASNES
+289 
-300 APVSTQ
+300 P
-306 PEQPAAAAAAPQQP
+306 APQQP
-320 AQMPPMQMPQQQPAA
+320 VAAAPAQQTPVQQPVAQA
-335 PMQQPAAQ
+335 QQGV
-343 MQQPMQ
+343 
-349 PQAMAPNMMQP
+349 PQAMPQMSPEMQQQ
-360 YAGMPYPPYGYPPM
+360 YAAMPYPPYGMQMPYPPM
-374 YYGMPPQQQ
+374 YYMPPQQQ
-383 QAPQQK
+383 AAP
-389 PAEPKMIKTTK
+389 EPKTIKTTK
-400 PDMPTLDAQT
+400 PAMPKFEEHATS
-410 TQLNEEQESNLD
+410 LNEEQESNLD
-422 LLMTVPVDV
+422 LLMSVPVDV

-482 DSFGLRI
+482 DNFGLRI

>member
-1 MGSSLFSPMAID
+1 MGSNVFSPMAID

-94 TTTADEDFEI
+94 STTKDEDFEI
-104 NELNM
+104 NELSM

-120 GAASTAMSDFLS
+120 GAASTAMSDFLN
-132 RMVNISTPKAFE
+132 RMVNISTPQAFE
-144 IHSLDEFVE
+144 IGSLDEFVE
-153 KYFPADGM
+153 KYFPSNGM
-161 LVVVRFKLSIED
+161 LVVVRFKFSVED
-173 AVASEFMSA
+173 AVESEFMSA
-182 LSMDLVRE
+182 LSMDLIRE
-190 LLQGF
+190 LLKGF
-195 GIGGADVGLPE
+195 GIEGEDVGMGAEPE
-206 GEPAPAAETPAAP
+206 P
-219 QPAETPAE
+219 E
-227 PAAASSDA
+227 PAAQPAAAAEPELSSGSGAS
-235 GGGATLSQEEIER
+235 LSQEEIEK
-248 LIAGGVGGASDEPA
+248 LMAQNFAEEQAAQQNASPQPAVSAEQPA
-262 QPAEPAA
+262 QP
-269 ASSDAGGGATLSQEE
+269 QV
-284 IERLM
+284 
-289 AGGIDGASNES
+289 
-300 APVSTQ
+300 APT
-306 PEQPAAAAAAPQQP
+306 PAPQQP
-320 AQMPPMQMPQQQPAA
+320 VAAVPAQQTPVQQPVAQA
-335 PMQQPAAQ
+335 QQGV
-343 MQQPMQ
+343 
-349 PQAMAPNMMQP
+349 PQAMPQMSPEMQQQ
-360 YAGMPYPPYGYPPM
+360 YAAMPYPPYGMQMPYPPM
-374 YYGMPPQQQ
+374 YYMPPQQQ
-383 QAPQQK
+383 AAP
-389 PAEPKMIKTTK
+389 EPKTIKTTK
-400 PDMPTLDAQT
+400 PAMPQFEEHATS
-410 TQLNEEQESNLD
+410 LNEEQESNLD
-422 LLMTVPVDV
+422 LLMSVPVDV

-482 DSFGLRI
+482 DNFGLRI

>member
-1 MGSSLFSPMAID
+1 MGSNVFSPMAID

-94 TTTADEDFEI
+94 STTKDEDFEI

-120 GAASTAMSDFLS
+120 GAASTAMSDFLN
-132 RMVNISTPKAFE
+132 RMVNISTPQAFE
-144 IHSLDEFVE
+144 ISSLDEFVE
-153 KYFPADGM
+153 KYFPSNGM
-161 LVVVRFKLSIED
+161 LVVVRFKFSIED
-173 AVASEFMSA
+173 AVESEFMSA

-190 LLQGF
+190 LLKGF
-195 GIGGADVGLPE
+195 GIEGEDVGMGAEPE
-206 GEPAPAAETPAAP
+206 PEPAPAAQSAA
-219 QPAETPAE
+219 AAE
-227 PAAASSDA
+227 PELSSGSGAS
-235 GGGATLSQEEIER
+235 LSQEEIEK
-248 LIAGGVGGASDEPA
+248 LMAQNFAEEQAAQQNASPQPAVSAEQPA
-262 QPAEPAA
+262 QPQVAA
-269 ASSDAGGGATLSQEE
+269 T
-284 IERLM
+284 
-289 AGGIDGASNES
+289 
-300 APVSTQ
+300 P
-306 PEQPAAAAAAPQQP
+306 APQQP
-320 AQMPPMQMPQQQPAA
+320 VAAAPAQQTPVQQPVAQA
-335 PMQQPAAQ
+335 QQGV
-343 MQQPMQ
+343 
-349 PQAMAPNMMQP
+349 PQAMPQMSPEMQQQ
-360 YAGMPYPPYGYPPM
+360 YAAMPYPPYGMQMPYPPM
-374 YYGMPPQQQ
+374 YYMPPQQQ
-383 QAPQQK
+383 AAP
-389 PAEPKMIKTTK
+389 EPKTIKTTK
-400 PDMPTLDAQT
+400 PAMPKFEEHATS
-410 TQLNEEQESNLD
+410 LNEEQESNLD
-422 LLMTVPVDV
+422 LLMSVPVDV

-482 DSFGLRI
+482 DNFGLRI

>member
-1 MGSSLFSPMAID
+1 MAID

-94 TTTADEDFEI
+94 STTKDEDFEI

-120 GAASTAMSDFLS
+120 GAASTAMSDFLN
-132 RMVNISTPKAFE
+132 RMVNISTPQAFE
-144 IHSLDEFVE
+144 IGSLDEFVE
-153 KYFPADGM
+153 KYFPSNGM
-161 LVVVRFKLSIED
+161 LVVVRFKFSVED
-173 AVASEFMSA
+173 AVESEFMSA

-190 LLQGF
+190 LLKGF
-195 GIGGADVGLPE
+195 GIEGEDVGMGAEPE
-206 GEPAPAAETPAAP
+206 PEPAPAA
-219 QPAETPAE
+219 Q
-227 PAAASSDA
+227 PAAAAEPELSS
-235 GGGATLSQEEIER
+235 GSGASLSQEEIEK
-248 LIAGGVGGASDEPA
+248 LMAQNFAEEQAAQQNASPQPAVSAEQPA
-262 QPAEPAA
+262 QPQVAA
-269 ASSDAGGGATLSQEE
+269 T
-284 IERLM
+284 
-289 AGGIDGASNES
+289 
-300 APVSTQ
+300 P
-306 PEQPAAAAAAPQQP
+306 APQQP
-320 AQMPPMQMPQQQPAA
+320 VAAAPAQQTPVQQPVAQA
-335 PMQQPAAQ
+335 QQGV
-343 MQQPMQ
+343 
-349 PQAMAPNMMQP
+349 PQAMPQMSPEMQQQ
-360 YAGMPYPPYGYPPM
+360 YAAMPYPPYGMQMPYPPM
-374 YYGMPPQQQ
+374 YYMPPQQQ
-383 QAPQQK
+383 AAP
-389 PAEPKMIKTTK
+389 EPKTIKTTK
-400 PDMPTLDAQT
+400 PAMPKFEEHATS
-410 TQLNEEQESNLD
+410 LNEEQESNLD
-422 LLMTVPVDV
+422 LLMSVPVDV

-482 DSFGLRI
+482 DNFGLRI

>member
-1 MGSSLFSPMAID
+1 MGSNVFSPMAID

-94 TTTADEDFEI
+94 STTKDEDFEI

-120 GAASTAMSDFLS
+120 GAASTAMSDFLN
-132 RMVNISTPKAFE
+132 RMVNISTPQAFE
-144 IHSLDEFVE
+144 ISSLDEFVE
-153 KYFPADGM
+153 KYFPSNGM
-161 LVVVRFKLSIED
+161 LVVVRFKFSIED
-173 AVASEFMSA
+173 AVESEFMSA

-190 LLQGF
+190 LLKGF
-195 GIGGADVGLPE
+195 GIEGEDVGMGAEP
-206 GEPAPAAETPAAP
+206 EPAPAA
-219 QPAETPAE
+219 Q
-227 PAAASSDA
+227 PAAAAEPELSS
-235 GGGATLSQEEIER
+235 GSGASLSQEEIEK
-248 LIAGGVGGASDEPA
+248 LMAQNFAEEQVAQQNASPQPAVSAEQPA
-262 QPAEPAA
+262 QPQVAA
-269 ASSDAGGGATLSQEE
+269 T
-284 IERLM
+284 
-289 AGGIDGASNES
+289 
-300 APVSTQ
+300 P
-306 PEQPAAAAAAPQQP
+306 APQQP
-320 AQMPPMQMPQQQPAA
+320 VAVAPAQQTPVQQPVAQA
-335 PMQQPAAQ
+335 QQGV
-343 MQQPMQ
+343 
-349 PQAMAPNMMQP
+349 PQAMPQMSPEMQQQ
-360 YAGMPYPPYGYPPM
+360 YAAMPYPPYGMQMPYPPM
-374 YYGMPPQQQ
+374 YYMPPQQQ
-383 QAPQQK
+383 AAP
-389 PAEPKMIKTTK
+389 EPKTIKTTK
-400 PDMPTLDAQT
+400 PAMPKFEEHATS
-410 TQLNEEQESNLD
+410 LNEEQESNLD
-422 LLMTVPVDV
+422 LLMSVPVDV

-482 DSFGLRI
+482 DNFGLRI

>member
-1 MGSSLFSPMAID
+1 MGSNVFSPMAID

-26 ATAVSNMLARRVDIT
+26 ATAVSNLLARRVDIT

-94 TTTADEDFEI
+94 STTKDEDFEI
-104 NELNM
+104 NELSM

-120 GAASTAMSDFLS
+120 GAASTAMSDFLN
-132 RMVNISTPKAFE
+132 RMVNISTPQAFE
-144 IHSLDEFVE
+144 IGSLEEFVE
-153 KYFPADGM
+153 KYFPSDGM
-161 LVVVRFKLSIED
+161 LVVVRFKFSVED
-173 AVASEFMSA
+173 AVESEFMSA

-190 LLQGF
+190 LLKGF
-195 GIGGADVGLPE
+195 GIEGEDVGMGAEP
-206 GEPAPAAETPAAP
+206 EPAPAPAA
-219 QPAETPAE
+219 Q
-227 PAAASSDA
+227 PAAAAEPELSS
-235 GGGATLSQEEIER
+235 GSGASLSQEEIEK
-248 LIAGGVGGASDEPA
+248 LMAQNFAEEQAAQQNASPQPAVSAEQPA
-262 QPAEPAA
+262 QPQVAA
-269 ASSDAGGGATLSQEE
+269 T
-284 IERLM
+284 
-289 AGGIDGASNES
+289 
-300 APVSTQ
+300 P
-306 PEQPAAAAAAPQQP
+306 APQQP
-320 AQMPPMQMPQQQPAA
+320 VAAAPAQQTPVQQPVAQA
-335 PMQQPAAQ
+335 QQDV
-343 MQQPMQ
+343 
-349 PQAMAPNMMQP
+349 PQAMPQMSPEMQQQ
-360 YAGMPYPPYGYPPM
+360 YAAMPYPPYGMQMPYPPM
-374 YYGMPPQQQ
+374 YYMPPQQQ
-383 QAPQQK
+383 AAP
-389 PAEPKMIKTTK
+389 EPKTIKTTK
-400 PDMPTLDAQT
+400 PAMPKFEEHATS
-410 TQLNEEQESNLD
+410 LNEEQESNLD
-422 LLMTVPVDV
+422 LLMSVPVDV

-482 DSFGLRI
+482 DNFGLRI